1 MYIVDKQMYV
11 KEKDDFVILDSSVFD
26 TLDSAKI
33 ACLVLNAISR
43 SYTKRANEQA
53 LAHIKYIYKC
63 TDKDIE
69 EFKRKYNYKTNSYVV
84 LERCIVRKGGL
95 K

>member
-1 MYIVDKQMYV
+1 MRRNKAQ
-11 KEKDDFVILDSSVFD
+11 
-26 TLDSAKI
+26 
-33 ACLVLNAISR
+33 LNAISR

-63 TDKDIE
+63 TEKDIE

-95 K
+95 KWNDTRAKVARYQFILRMKL

>member
-1 MYIVDKQMYV
+1 MIRNKAQ
-11 KEKDDFVILDSSVFD
+11 
-26 TLDSAKI
+26 
-33 ACLVLNAISR
+33 LNAISR

-63 TDKDIE
+63 TENDIE

>member
-1 MYIVDKQMYV
+1 MRRNKAQ
-11 KEKDDFVILDSSVFD
+11 
-26 TLDSAKI
+26 
-33 ACLVLNAISR
+33 LNAISR

-53 LAHIKYIYKC
+53 LAHTKYIQKC
-63 TDKDIE
+63 TENDIE

-95 K
+95 N